1 MLRIS
6 REPIEMIGMKEAQRE
21 WIIVG
26 SVAARVRLSDA
37 RAGIPGAGRGGAA
50 FEIGKIARCAA

>member
-26 SVAARVRLSDA
+26 PVAARVRLSGA
-37 RAGIPGAGRGGAA
+37 RAGIPGRGEVGR
-50 FEIGKIARCAA
+50 RSR

>member
-26 SVAARVRLSDA
+26 PVAARVRLSGA
-37 RAGIPGAGRGGAA
+37 RAGPGRGEVG
-50 FEIGKIARCAA
+50 RRSR